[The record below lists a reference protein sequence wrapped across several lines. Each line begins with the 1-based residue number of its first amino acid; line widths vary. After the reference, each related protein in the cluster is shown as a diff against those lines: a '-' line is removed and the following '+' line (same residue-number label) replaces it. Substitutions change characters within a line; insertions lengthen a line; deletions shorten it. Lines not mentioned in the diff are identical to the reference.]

1 MKKYNVKIEGVQ
13 STIKPSNKATRT
25 SNNKK
30 DAIKTALSVARIIAK
45 VDDISYYRV
54 TSAGF
59 VIKDGYVKYN
69 RKRDKFSYIKIR

>member
-1 MKKYNVKIEGVQ
+1 MKKYNVKIEGIQ
-13 STIKPSNKATRT
+13 STIKPSNTATRT